1 MKNSLSIP
9 TTFRLAL
16 ALALLAP
23 LGGCVFERVG
33 TRLNQPTMAQPA
45 PVMPVMPAAS
55 PIPPMD
61 QRADGS
67 LWTPGL
73 SGNPFADDKAF
84 RRGDIVLVRVIQKSS
99 GSKSANLD
107 TKRDATISAK
117 IKYLLGLEKSI
128 NDLTDYK
135 APEGSSGG
143 SGSTWDPNDLISAQS
158 SRAYKGQGSA
168 ARSDVLQATVSAVVT
183 DVMSNGNLMI
193 YGHQTVMLDNESS
206 VLTVQG
212 VIRPSDI
219 DIDNSV
225 DSSRI
230 ANANIQFTGSG
241 VITDQQHP
249 GWGMRIFDW
258 VWPF

>member
-1 MKNSLSIP
+1 MRNTLTIAP
-9 TTFRLAL
+9 TFRLAL

-23 LGGCVFERVG
+23 LGGCALERAG
-33 TRLNQPTMAQPA
+33 RRIHQPTMAIPA

-73 SGNPFADDKAF
+73 SGNPFSDDKAF

-99 GSKSANLD
+99 GTKSANLD
-107 TKRDATISAK
+107 TKREASISAR
-117 IKYLLGLEKSI
+117 IKYLLGLEQCI

-135 APEGSSGG
+135 APAAAAGG
-143 SGSTWDPNDLISAQS
+143 SGSSWEPNDLISAES
-158 SRAYKGQGSA
+158 ARAYKGQGSA
-168 ARSDVLQATVSAVVT
+168 ARTDVLQATVSAVVT

-219 DIDNSV
+219 DIDNSI
-225 DSSRI
+225 DSARI
-230 ANANIQFTGSG
+230 ANANIQFAGSG